1 MPDRA
6 ERPWVRNPAQGSGIT
21 PGTELRPGLP
31 AGKLSEGEPARWPD
45 RRSRP
50 PMCPAQNSRGST
62 RQPAHSGGRRRNQLR
77 GGSEA
82 VRRLWI
88 QRAGTFNNLA
98 VNGFHSSNYSR
109 IRIRAGWAT
118 ALAVPALWS
127 SAASEKISE
136 AFSLQQGGSKCSGVG
151 RFYENF
157 HNPTVDNQSSPR
169 GDG

>member
-1 MPDRA
+1 
-6 ERPWVRNPAQGSGIT
+6 
-21 PGTELRPGLP
+21 
-31 AGKLSEGEPARWPD
+31 
-45 RRSRP
+45 
-50 PMCPAQNSRGST
+50 MCPAQNSRGST
-62 RQPAHSGGRRRNQLR
+62 RQPAYLAGEGDTSYPEDLKLCGDCGF
-77 GGSEA
+77 SEPA
-82 VRRLWI
+82 R
-88 QRAGTFNNLA
+88 FNNLA